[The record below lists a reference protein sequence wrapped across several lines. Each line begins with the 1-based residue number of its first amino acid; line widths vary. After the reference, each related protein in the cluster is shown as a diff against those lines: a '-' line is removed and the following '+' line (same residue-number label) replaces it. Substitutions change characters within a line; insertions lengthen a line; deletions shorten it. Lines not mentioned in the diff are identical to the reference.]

1 MRTVHTYKFDS
12 IDEIVDYL
20 SGPCRLSTYKYDLE
34 AITHEGFCKVVHMD
48 ASGKVR
54 PEPESYEQA
63 VSDDYL
69 WPIILRHPKRAL
81 NICIHQVNDR

>member
-20 SGPCRLSTYKYDLE
+20 SGPCRLSPDKYDLE
-34 AITHEGFCKVVHMD
+34 AITHEGFCKMVYKD